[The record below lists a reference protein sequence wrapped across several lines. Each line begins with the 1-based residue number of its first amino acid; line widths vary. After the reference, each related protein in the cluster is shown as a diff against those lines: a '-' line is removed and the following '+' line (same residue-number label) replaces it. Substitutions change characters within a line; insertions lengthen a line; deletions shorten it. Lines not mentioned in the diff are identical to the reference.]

1 MQGAAMTATVSTS
14 GEESLWRKATA
25 AGIDRKT
32 FLRLMT
38 VGGSAAVVA
47 AVAQLPRSGAGQA
60 PLALLFKDDY
70 PEYFHKPWA
79 TELGAR
85 WFDFTSYITPVERF
99 FVRNRY
105 ASPAVNLTTWSL
117 KVHGD
122 AVENPM
128 EFTYD
133 DLLEL
138 PRLQA
143 IR

>member
-1 MQGAAMTATVSTS
+1 MG
-14 GEESLWRKATA
+14 
-25 AGIDRKT
+25 DRA
-32 FLRLMT
+32 R
-38 VGGSAAVVA
+38 
-47 AVAQLPRSGAGQA
+47 R
-60 PLALLFKDDY
+60 
-70 PEYFHKPWA
+70 
-79 TELGAR
+79 R

-143 IR
+143 IRYFECFGNGRTLNCRSSATT